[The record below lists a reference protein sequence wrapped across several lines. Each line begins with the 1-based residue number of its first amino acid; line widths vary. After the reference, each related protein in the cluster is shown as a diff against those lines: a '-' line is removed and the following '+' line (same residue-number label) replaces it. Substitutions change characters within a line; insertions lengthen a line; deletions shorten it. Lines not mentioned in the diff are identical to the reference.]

1 MPTPKKKESEND
13 FVDRCI
19 PIVLAEGTAED
30 GAQAAA
36 ICHSMFKAWKKKQ
49 EGKSMN
55 PEIERR
61 YFPVTELRAIADE
74 KGLRHI
80 TGYAAIFDSLSD
92 DLGGFREKI
101 DKGAFKKTIKKD
113 DVRALKNHNTDYV
126 IARTKSGTLKLSED
140 ERGLKIDAMP
150 PDASWARDL
159 MTSIERGDIDQMSF
173 GFQTVTDRWETQNKE
188 EIRTLMEV
196 KLFDVSPVTFPAYP
210 DTEVGL
216 RSLEEYRKNTPP
228 VGGEDRV
235 EDCGMNVLLG
245 EEDETYRKIMNV

>member
-1 MPTPKKKESEND
+1 MPKPKPKKGMSKGD
-13 FVDRCI
+13 FMDMCMGDDSMMMDHPDDKDRK
-19 PIVLAEGTAED
+19 
-30 GAQAAA
+30 AACE
-36 ICHSMFKAWKKKQ
+36 IQWGEEKKA
-49 EGKSMN
+49 S
-55 PEIERR
+55 PLEIERR
-61 YFPVTELRAIADE
+61 YFPVTELRAIADD

-80 TGYAAIFDSLSD
+80 TGYAAVFDSLSD

-140 ERGLKIDAMP
+140 EHGLKIEATP

-159 MTSIERGDIDQMSF
+159 MTSIDRGDLDSMSF
-173 GFQTVTDRWETQNKE
+173 GFQTISDRWETQNKE

-196 KLFDVSPVTFPAYP
+196 KLYDVSVVAFPAYP
-210 DTEVGL
+210 DTAVGL

-228 VGGEDRV
+228 DGGENRV
-235 EDCGMNVLLG
+235 EDNQSVLLS
-245 EEDETYRKIMNV
+245 EEDELYRKIMDV